1 MNAHSSLVSL
11 PVAWRSKEA
20 CASCGIFRASL
31 RGPEC
36 YTSQRARGTELLW
49 PVKVVRS
56 YDSKAQEVELQN
68 VFNTSED
75 ARRKSDLSM
84 AAHLPSFDAE
94 ISWNLAFSRSVKAEW
109 RRRLVSRIKHE
120 MVSICRCQ
128 RVLYCAVGAM
138 RTMLKDNQCIAWL
151 NDKK

>member
-1 MNAHSSLVSL
+1 MLTLALFLCLLHDGVRRLVHHVVYSVPPWTWML
-11 PVAWRSKEA
+11 HQSTCK
-20 CASCGIFRASL
+20 GHRAAVTYQGSPL
-31 RGPEC
+31 IWLQSP
-36 YTSQRARGTELLW
+36 
-49 PVKVVRS
+49 K
-56 YDSKAQEVELQN
+56 KELQN

-75 ARRKSDLSM
+75 AQRKSDLSM
-84 AAHLPSFDAE
+84 AAHLPSFGAD